1 MLLERRGRKRVSEG
15 TWAVSYVDMLTLL
28 LCFFIIFYNS
38 EQVKNVVEITPLQ
51 RIIFDLSSKMKGKQA
66 GGLGGTEGVE
76 GIGAGAGSAEKTAIT
91 EANLLEMLSKSL
103 STASTQVRV
112 VGQALEVSFLG
123 LSFFDTGATTLNMTG
138 RETVSDI
145 IKTLESHKGD
155 VRLIVQGH
163 TDTRQVSRKKYNLT
177 DNWELSVLRATSVL
191 KMFIKNGFPSD
202 HLSAEGFADTQVA
215 KAEIPDLA
223 QQRRIT
229 LRIEAREHK

>member
-1 MLLERRGRKRVSEG
+1 MLLERRGRRHVSEG

-38 EQVKNVVEITPLQ
+38 EQVKNTVEITPLQ
-51 RIIFDLSSKMKGKQA
+51 RIIFDLSSKVKGRTGGAA
-66 GGLGGTEGVE
+66 GTAEVE
-76 GIGAGAGSAEKTAIT
+76 GAGTGAGVAEKAAMTPV
-91 EANLLEMLSKSL
+91 NLLEMLSKSL
-103 STASTQVRV
+103 STGSTKVRV

-123 LSFFDTGATTLNMTG
+123 LSFFDTGATNLNETG
-138 RETVSDI
+138 RESVLDI

-163 TDTRQVSRKKYNLT
+163 TDTRRVSRKKDNLT

-191 KMFIKNGFPSD
+191 KMFIKNGFPSEY
-202 HLSAEGFADTQVA
+202 LSAEGFADTQVA